1 MHIPCEWKL
10 CTVSDFN
17 VDALFTADWTEV
29 DVQKWLIKKGFKEE
43 SELFKGKRFGNY
55 SRGIIQFYDWLS

>member
-1 MHIPCEWKL
+1 M
-10 CTVSDFN
+10 
-17 VDALFTADWTEV
+17 

-55 SRGIIQFYDWLS
+55 SRGIIQFYDWLSKRSIRKGYVYTNVGRVALIF